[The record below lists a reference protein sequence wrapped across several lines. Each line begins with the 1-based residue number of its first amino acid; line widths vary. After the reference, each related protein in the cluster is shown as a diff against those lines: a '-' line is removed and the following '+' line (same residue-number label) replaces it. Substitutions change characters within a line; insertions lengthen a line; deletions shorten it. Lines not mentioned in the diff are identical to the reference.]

1 MKEDLLKRLEELREE
16 YKSAPVDKKLPIILK
31 AKVIKLALKHN
42 YKDSLELGTWQ
53 ALLTMLVW

>member
-1 MKEDLLKRLEELREE
+1 MKELLIKRLEELREE

-42 YKDSLELGTWQ
+42 YKDSLELGT
-53 ALLTMLVW
+53 